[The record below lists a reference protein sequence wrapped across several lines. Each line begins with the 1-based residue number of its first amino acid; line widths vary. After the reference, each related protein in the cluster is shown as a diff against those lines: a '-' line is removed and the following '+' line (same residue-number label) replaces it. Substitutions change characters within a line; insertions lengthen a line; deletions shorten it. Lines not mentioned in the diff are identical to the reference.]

1 MATVYY
7 DTDADLGVIQGR
19 KIAVLGYGSQGHAHA
34 LSLRDSGCEVRVGLP
49 EGSKSRPR
57 AEAEGLT
64 VTTPADACAWADVI
78 MVLTP
83 DTGQRKLYAEAIA
96 PNLRPG
102 DALFFAHGFNI
113 HFGYITPP
121 PEVDVA
127 MVAPKAPGHLVR
139 RQFEA
144 GQGTPVLVAVAQDAT
159 GKAWDLALSYAAGI
173 GGTKAGALVTTF
185 QEETESDLFGEQAVL
200 CGGVTALVNAGFE
213 TLVAAGYQPEVAY
226 FECLHELKLIVD
238 LMYEGGENWMRY
250 SVSDTAEYGDLTRGP
265 RVIGETTREAMAKL
279 LADIRSGEFAR
290 EWIAEDDA
298 GRPNFER
305 LRQAAADSQI
315 ERTGRPLRQMMS
327 WLDAPTDR
335 DEADGEGA

>member
-1 MATVYY
+1 MATVFY
-7 DTDADLGVIQGR
+7 DTDADLGLIQGR
-19 KIAVLGYGSQGHAHA
+19 KVAVLGYGSQGHAHA

-64 VTTPADACAWADVI
+64 VAVPAEACAWADVI

-83 DTGQRKLYAEAIA
+83 DTGQRQLYAEAIA

-159 GKAWDLALSYAAGI
+159 GKAWDLARSYAAGI

-238 LMYEGGENWMRY
+238 LMYEGGMKWMRY

-265 RVIGETTREAMAKL
+265 RVIGETTRQAMAEL

-290 EWIAEDDA
+290 EWIAEDDN

>member
-113 HFGYITPP
+113 HFGYIVPP

-238 LMYEGGENWMRY
+238 LMYEGGMKWMRY

-279 LADIRSGEFAR
+279 LADIQSGEFAR

-305 LRQAAADSQI
+305 LRQAAADSQV